1 MSWQNHNSALA
12 YVARAMDS
20 INEAR
25 TETARP
31 TSENQM
37 NSPNS
42 KDTAALN
49 QSDTLFPG
57 VPLPSSKSRSNH
69 RKTCVHA
76 PSRSWQN
83 LIRRALDYVVR
94 AMEASLKYRQKRL
107 DPSQNQIDTQNSTD
121 KAAFTVVNQT
131 CSSMNFQRHH
141 QKGRSKLLS
150 YLYAC
155 TVHAMAKPELGM
167 RLCELLLTA
176 NKGSSTYLKT
186 RWTVKK
192 AQTKQHLISQTCS
205 SLKRPLPSSKGR
217 SNWNNLYQLK
227 TS

>member
-1 MSWQNHNSALA
+1 
-12 YVARAMDS
+12 MDS

-25 TETARP
+25 TIDSP
-31 TSENQM
+31 TYLRKTKM

-57 VPLPSSKSRSNH
+57 MPLPSSKSRSNH

-76 PSRSWQN
+76 RSRSWQN
-83 LIRRALDYVVR
+83 LIKRALDYVAR
-94 AMEASLKYRQKRL
+94 AMEASLKYKQKRL

-121 KAAFTVVNQT
+121 KAGFNQSDMLFHELPAPSSKRQIKT
-131 CSSMNFQRHH
+131 TIIPVCMHCSCRGKTQ
-141 QKGRSKLLS
+141 
-150 YLYAC
+150 
-155 TVHAMAKPELGM
+155 LGI

-176 NKGSSTYLKT
+176 NKGSSTYLKI

-192 AQTKQHLISQTCS
+192 AQTKQHLINQTCS
-205 SLKRPLPSSKGR
+205 SLKGPLPSSKGR
-217 SNWNNLYQLK
+217 SNWNNFIL
-227 TS
+227 T